1 METHLKPLVERPSAT
16 AADAATFPD
25 GRRNV
30 SCRDCPPRV
39 SFAPAVGPSRGPRA
53 REPASLSVAT
63 RLLLIVCGGGL
74 VCLLTLAAWLEPDPR
89 GLGTHQRLGL
99 PPCTFQVLFAV
110 RCPSCGMTTAWAHL
124 VRGQI
129 GAACR
134 ANVGGLLVGLVSLL
148 LGPWTLLS
156 GLSGRWLGPAIRA
169 PVAAW
174 AAVLVLGVT
183 LTDWWVRLLIDR

>member
-1 METHLKPLVERPSAT
+1 MEVVPQPLIERPPAN
-16 AADAATFPD
+16 AAGAATFPD

-30 SCRDCPPRV
+30 SCSECPPRV
-39 SFAPAVGPSRGPRA
+39 SFAPAAGQRRGQPA
-53 REPASLSVAT
+53 REPAVLPVVA

-74 VCLLTLAAWLEPDPR
+74 VCLLALAAWLEPDPR

-99 PPCTFQVLFAV
+99 PPCTFQVVFAM

-129 GAACR
+129 GAACG
-134 ANVGGLLVGLVSLL
+134 ANVGGLLVGLVALL
-148 LGPWTLLS
+148 LGPWALLS
-156 GLSGRWLGPAIRA
+156 GLCGRWLGPAIRA

-174 AAVLVLGVT
+174 ATVLVLGIT
-183 LTDWWVRLLIDR
+183 LTDWLVRLLIDR